1 MTQKNQPHTQDQSL
15 AKAASKRDAG
25 AAPPSA
31 IVDFVSHSVA
41 QTQKC
46 GSQLARQLVPGTVI
60 LLEGDLGAGKTTFT
74 KGLAQGLGVEG
85 YVNSPT
91 FTLVNEYEGRLPVYH
106 LDCYRLENGREALDF
121 GIEEYLYGDGVTV
134 IEWPERIKDIW
145 PESYIQ
151 VTLSYLNETKR
162 SLRLEPVG
170 PAYTG
175 LMQEFKKSA
184 FGSFL

>member
-1 MTQKNQPHTQDQSL
+1 MTQNNQPQTKDRKS
-15 AKAASKRDAG
+15 AATV
-25 AAPPSA
+25 PPSA
-31 IVDFVSHSVA
+31 VVDFVSHSIK
-41 QTQKC
+41 QTQHC
-46 GSQLARQLVPGTVI
+46 GSQLAQHLVPGAVI

-74 KGLAQGLGVEG
+74 KGIASGLGVEG

-106 LDCYRLENGREALDF
+106 LDCYRLNSGQEALDF
-121 GIEEYLYGDGVTV
+121 GIEEYLYGDGVTI
-134 IEWPERIKDIW
+134 IEWPERISEVLPAD
-145 PESYIQ
+145 YIR
-151 VTLSYLNETKR
+151 VTLSYLTDTKR

-170 PAYTG
+170 PKYVP